1 MQADLVEAREL
12 QAVEQEINPVLLQA
26 GALSVTN
33 AEQYQGAADFL
44 KQLKDAQKKVTDFFS
59 PIKKKAH
66 DAWKS
71 ITAKESEVLTPLKDA
86 ENTVK
91 GKMLTYQRQ
100 EEEKRQAEQRR
111 LQAEADERARK
122 DRERLLKHAE
132 SLKTPEKQEE
142 YRQAAEEVQ
151 APVVTV
157 QSEAPR
163 VAGISTRKTWKAEVI
178 NKKAFVE
185 AALKDDNLL
194 AFLEIDMSKMNK
206 LAAATKGQISY
217 PGIKFFEEQTLASRA
232 Q

>member
-1 MQADLVEAREL
+1 MQTVELEAKEL

-26 GALSVTN
+26 GSLAVTN

-44 KQLKDAQKKVTDFFS
+44 KQLKDAQKRVTDFFS

-66 DAWKS
+66 EAWKS
-71 ITAKESEVLTPLKDA
+71 ITAKESEVLTPLKNA
-86 ENTVK
+86 ESTVK
-91 GKMLTYQRQ
+91 NKMLTYQRQ

-111 LQAEADERARK
+111 LQAEADARARK
-122 DRERLLKHAE
+122 EQERLMKKAE
-132 SLKTPEKQEE
+132 QMKTPEKQEE

-151 APVVTV
+151 APVVAV
-157 QSEAPR
+157 QSEAPK
-163 VAGISTRKTWKAEVI
+163 VAGISTRKTWKAEVTD
-178 NKKAFVE
+178 KKAFVE

-217 PGIKFFEEQTLASRA
+217 PGIKFFEETSMASRGA
-232 Q
+232 